1 MAKEVLFNI
10 RVDANFTKLVQL
22 DQNMV
27 KLVKRRNELIKLQK
41 TENGLNAKQ
50 QKELTALNLTLSEQR
65 KEKSRLTK
73 EIQKGNKERA
83 KEISQFQRETNLANR
98 LNKRLK
104 EVILTKGATSREA
117 RRLAKRLQTVQTRL
131 KSVSS
136 SAKQMTGSVGT
147 ARKGIGG
154 FRASLAT
161 AAAGAAGMV
170 GGVFALIGIFKSA
183 VTVVTD
189 FEQSLKQLGSIT
201 GLSGKG
207 LDDLGDTAIKLSR
220 RFGTSAT
227 DILKGFQLV
236 GSASPELL
244 KNADALAKVTA
255 NAEILALAGGV
266 DLPTAAAALT
276 KSMNQMGVGAERSAE
291 FIDILATSQQKGTA
305 TISQLSDAFK
315 NVGSILKV
323 SNIDFEQ
330 GNVLLQG
337 LAAGGLVGAEAGTKL
352 RGVLLRLAKTGR
364 DDLNPS
370 TQNFN
375 DILNVLSK
383 EVTDVSSAQKLFGDE
398 NAAAALTLIDQR
410 KVVENLSGAL
420 NEQGNALAQAKNNTD
435 TVNGRAKILTASW
448 EALILQMENGS
459 GVMSDISKN
468 ILTDLSQG
476 LNIIAGDS
484 KGAKKEFSLFGT
496 ILTLLKTNFKILS
509 GAIKIFLTPLRIMF
523 DLIGK
528 VINKFDFLRNAVN
541 NTGDAF
547 SNTTKIINNLP
558 EIVDI
563 VVEEIIESF
572 SRIVDVAR
580 GLGII
585 FKNLFKI
592 PPDLEQM
599 KRGLAIAAE
608 AIFNAFDDVTGDVA
622 DRVKKLFEEKGGLFT
637 SIIDQVKNLGDQA
650 GKDLGDSLAKGISKG
665 LIENQSKIVSDLQ
678 KAISA
683 ATTEEDIIVLR
694 AELELEQKELKRLQ
708 ELGKREEITFQIKI
722 DSELDKVIKDFN
734 DKLSDEQQKIDP
746 IKVEVKPE
754 VKGLTEQ
761 EKQLLKDSAFQLGQ
775 EIADTAFNLQQQA
788 NERRKNL
795 EIDQLTISDQ
805 RARDVLQSRLDSNL
819 ISQAEFESNR
829 LALEQRTADEREQ
842 IEREAFERKKNLDTA
857 QALINTALAIT
868 NALAT
873 TQPFIPVAI
882 IAAATAAA
890 SGAVQVAQIRSQK
903 FGGGGLLQG
912 KSHAQ
917 GGIPGIV
924 AGTTPVEMEGGEAI
938 INKQSTRKH
947 LPLLSA
953 INRDGGGVPLMA
965 RGGLPVPSIKYQG
978 GGVAGVNPIDI
989 RAIVEETISG
999 VTSTIRVENVASQ
1012 TLDVALDVNNLES
1025 ELSN

>member
-73 EIQKGNKERA
+73 EIQKGNKVRA

-131 KSVSS
+131 KSVSA

-147 ARKGIGG
+147 ARKGMGG

-170 GGVFALIGIFKSA
+170 GGVFALIGVFTDAIGKIRNFQQANANLAAVLGKSRGEIKALTADAKRLGSQTVFSASQVTELQTEFAKLGFTEQEILNVSEATLNLAAAVDTDLANAATIAGSTIRAFGLDTTDTTRVTDVMAKSFSSSSLDIEKFKTAMGAVAPVAKSA
-183 VTVVTD
+183 GFTLEQTTALIGTLTD
-189 FEQSLKQLGSIT
+189 AGIDASTAGT
-201 GLSGKG
+201 GLRGILLDISKTG
-207 LDDLGDTAIKLSR
+207 LTLD
-220 RFGTSAT
+220 
-227 DILKGFQLV
+227 
-236 GSASPELL
+236 E
-244 KNADALAKVTA
+244 ALAKINNSTNKNKTA
-255 NAEILALAGGV
+255 FELFGKRGAAVSVVLADNVEKSKQLADTLENDSGK
-266 DLPTAAAALT
+266 AAKMMAD
-276 KSMNQMGVGAERSAE
+276 E
-291 FIDILATSQQKGTA
+291 
-305 TISQLSDAFK
+305 QLKTLD
-315 NVGSILKV
+315 GSI
-323 SNIDFEQ
+323 
-330 GNVLLQG
+330 
-337 LAAGGLVGAEAGTKL
+337 
-352 RGVLLRLAKTGR
+352 
-364 DDLNPS
+364 
-370 TQNFN
+370 
-375 DILNVLSK
+375 
-383 EVTDVSSAQKLFGDE
+383 
-398 NAAAALTLIDQR
+398 
-410 KVVENLSGAL
+410 
-420 NEQGNALAQAKNNTD
+420 
-435 TVNGRAKILTASW
+435 KILGSSW
-448 EALILQMENGS
+448 EGLILSMEDGS
-459 GVMSDISKN
+459 GVMSNISATVLRDMAN
-468 ILTDLSQG
+468 GLSIVSG
-476 LNIIAGDS
+476 ES
-484 KGAKKEFSLFGT
+484 KEAKKEFSLFGT
-496 ILTLLKTNFKILS
+496 ILTLLKTNFKLVV

-528 VINKFDFLRNAVN
+528 VINRFDFLRNAVN

-547 SNTTKIINNLP
+547 SNTTEIINNLP

-563 VVEEIIESF
+563 VVSRIIDSFLELENTIKGVKDLVVGLFTFDTRQIEKGIFETAESF
-572 SRIVDVAR
+572 RNAFGFATDGIKADV
-580 GLGII
+580 
-585 FKNLFKI
+585 KELFNTELKGTEL
-592 PPDLEQM
+592 D
-599 KRGLAIAAE
+599 KALAVIAAK
-608 AIFNAFDDVTGDVA
+608 A
-622 DRVKKLFEEKGGLFT
+622 KKLFGKEGGE
-637 SIIDQVKNLGDQA
+637 
-650 GKDLGDSLAKGISKG
+650 DLGDDLAKGISKG
-665 LIENQSKIVSDLQ
+665 LIESQSKIVSELQ
-678 KAISA
+678 KAIQA
-683 ATTEEDIIVLR
+683 ATSEQEIIVLK
-694 AELELEQKELKRLQ
+694 AKLEFEKDELKRLQ
-708 ELGKREEITFQIKI
+708 DLGKEITRIQQRSINDIRLEEKLGTDLKI
-722 DSELDKVIKDFN
+722 EKAEEKHQENLKTTAGIFI
-734 DKLSDEQQKIDP
+734 EQNA
-746 IKVEVKPE
+746 
-754 VKGLTEQ
+754 
-761 EKQLLKDSAFQLGQ
+761 QLLKDSAFKIGQ
-775 EIADTAFNLQQQA
+775 EIADLAFTLQQES
-788 NERRKNL
+788 NERRKNF

-842 IEREAFERKKNLDTA
+842 IEREAFEKKKDIDSA
-857 QALINTALAIT
+857 KAIINGLLAIT
-868 NALAT
+868 QSLANTTLPFPASLIGPATVALST
-873 TQPFIPVAI
+873 
-882 IAAATAAA
+882 
-890 SGAVQVAQIRSQK
+890 GVQVAQIRSQQ
-903 FGGGGLLQG
+903 FGGGGLLRG

-924 AGTTPVEMEGGEAI
+924 EGTTPVEMEGGEAI
-938 INKQSTRKH
+938 ITKNATRKH